1 MINEEANN
9 SYYFAVKNLSQLNC
23 LQWLRGKKETIISG
37 DNNFQ
42 NPLDDA
48 LNYQNIETHPERI
61 SRLKSYIIKYNWEGI
76 EFPAV
81 PKDWK
86 TFEQNNKTNALNV
99 LSIPHNTKTISVT
112 YRSEYDNKRTKQVIL
127 LMITNGKKYHYLAV
141 TNLSALLQRMS
152 SNHKGDFH
160 CSNCFNS
167 YTTGNKLIEHDEIC
181 NNHVAVIQ
189 KCPSRLKKY

>member
-9 SYYFAVKNLSQLNC
+9 SYYFAIKNLSQLNC
-23 LQWLRGKKETIISG
+23 LQCLRGKKETIISG

-76 EFPAV
+76 EFPAG
-81 PKDWK
+81 PKDQK
-86 TFEQNNKTNALNV
+86 TFEQNNKTNPLNV

-152 SNHKGDFH
+152 SNHQGDFH